1 MKIIRKWL
9 APILALMLSAQLLT
23 GCASAMAPES
33 GTAQTEATAAA
44 TSAEQESTVDNT
56 ASTESE
62 AVAGDTAGSTS
73 DSTDTEKADSAG
85 GTSGSTEQIDRAF
98 AAGDDAA
105 SGGASIAPIRRRSN
119 QNRASSAQSK
129 GNSVSRNG
137 VTVEKDGEYF
147 TKDEVALYIYTYGQL
162 PKNFI
167 TKKQARKLGWE
178 GGALEPYAPGKAIG
192 GDYYGNYE
200 GVLPDGPDYHECD
213 IDTKGKKRGAKRIVY
228 SDDGKIY
235 YTDDHYESFTLLYK
249 GGANQKEQK
258 RSGGKRS

>member
-9 APILALMLSAQLLT
+9 APMLALMLSAQLLT

-44 TSAEQESTVDNT
+44 TSAEQESTLDDT
-56 ASTESE
+56 ASS
-62 AVAGDTAGSTS
+62 AVTAAEEDS
-73 DSTDTEKADSAG
+73 DSQEKTDSNDAAVDTENSKSEVAP
-85 GTSGSTEQIDRAF
+85 TIT
-98 AAGDDAA
+98 
-105 SGGASIAPIRRRSN
+105 PIRRRSN
-119 QNRASSAQSK
+119 QNRTSSAQSK
-129 GNSVSRNG
+129 GNSVSKKG
-137 VTVEKDGEYF
+137 VTVEEDGEYF
-147 TKDEVALYIYTYGQL
+147 TKDEVALYIYTYGRL
-162 PKNFI
+162 PENFI

-213 IDTKGKKRGAKRIVY
+213 IDTKGRKRGAKRIVY